1 MEKPLTGQ
9 ELADWE
15 AGRDLVAEINES
27 VDQILDGV
35 EVPVR
40 VVCVSEEVHEKRM
53 RAPE

>member
-1 MEKPLTGQ
+1 MNEKPLTGQ

-27 VDQILDGV
+27 VDQVLAGV

-40 VVCVSEEVHEKRM
+40 IVEVSEEVHEKRM
-53 RAPE
+53 SAP